1 MTGPDLINIGLSEAG
16 NDKLDRLVKEMG
28 YFAEKLDGYRFAV
41 SLALAQG
48 VIPPDITKRTT
59 FLNVGSLDPD
69 QTLRRAVEALLNDQI
84 EGTTPYRL
92 VERLAD
98 WGVTEL
104 YRQAEQG
111 DVDFEGIL
119 DQLASKV
126 DKADQ

>member
-1 MTGPDLINIGLSEAG
+1 MSAPDLINIGLSETG
-16 NDKLDRLVKEMG
+16 NDKLDRLKEMG
-28 YFAEKLDGYRFAV
+28 YFAEKMDGYRFAV

-69 QTLRRAVEALLNDQI
+69 QTLRRAVEALLNDQM

-92 VERLAD
+92 IERLAD

-111 DVDFEGIL
+111 DINFVGIL
-119 DQLASKV
+119 DQLTSTV
-126 DKADQ
+126 GGADQ

>member
-1 MTGPDLINIGLSEAG
+1 MSGPDLINIGLSEAG
-16 NDKLDRLVKEMG
+16 NDKLDRLKEMG
-28 YFAEKLDGYRFAV
+28 YFAEKMDGYRFAV

-69 QTLRRAVEALLNDQI
+69 QTLRRAVEALLNAQM

-104 YRQAEQG
+104 FRQAEQG
-111 DVDFEGIL
+111 DIDFGGIL

-126 DKADQ
+126 GEAEH

>member
-1 MTGPDLINIGLSEAG
+1 MSGPDLINIGLSEAG
-16 NDKLDRLVKEMG
+16 NDKLDRLKEMG
-28 YFAEKLDGYRFAV
+28 YFAEKMDGYRFAV

-104 YRQAEQG
+104 FRQAEQG
-111 DVDFEGIL
+111 DIDFGGIL

-126 DKADQ
+126 GEANH

>member
-1 MTGPDLINIGLSEAG
+1 MSGPDLINIGLSEAG
-16 NDKLDRLVKEMG
+16 NDKLDRLKEMG
-28 YFAEKLDGYRFAV
+28 YFAEKMDGYRFAV

-69 QTLRRAVEALLNDQI
+69 QMLRRAVEALLNDQI

-104 YRQAEQG
+104 FRQAEQG
-111 DVDFEGIL
+111 DIDFGGIL

-126 DKADQ
+126 GGANH

>member
-16 NDKLDRLVKEMG
+16 NDKLDRLKEMG
-28 YFAEKLDGYRFAV
+28 YFAEKMDGYRFAV

-48 VIPPDITKRTT
+48 VIPPDITKRST

-111 DVDFEGIL
+111 DINFEEIL

>member
-1 MTGPDLINIGLSEAG
+1 MSGPDLINIGLSEAG
-16 NDKLDRLVKEMG
+16 NDKLDRLKEMG
-28 YFAEKLDGYRFAV
+28 YFAEKMDGYRFAV

-69 QTLRRAVEALLNDQI
+69 QTLRRAVEALLNDQMK
-84 EGTTPYRL
+84 GTTPYRL

-104 YRQAEQG
+104 FRQAEQG
-111 DVDFEGIL
+111 DIDFGGIL

-126 DKADQ
+126 GEANH

>member
-1 MTGPDLINIGLSEAG
+1 MSGPDLINIGLSEAG
-16 NDKLDRLVKEMG
+16 NDKLDRLKEMG
-28 YFAEKLDGYRFAV
+28 YFAEKMDGYRFAV

-48 VIPPDITKRTT
+48 VIPPDIAKRTT

-111 DVDFEGIL
+111 DIDFVGIL

-126 DKADQ
+126 GGADH

>member
-1 MTGPDLINIGLSEAG
+1 MSGPDLINIGLSEAG
-16 NDKLDRLVKEMG
+16 NDKLDRLKEMG
-28 YFAEKLDGYRFAV
+28 YFAEKMDGYRFAV

-48 VIPPDITKRTT
+48 VIPPDITRRTT

-69 QTLRRAVEALLNDQI
+69 QTLRRAVEALLNDQM

-104 YRQAEQG
+104 FRQAEHG
-111 DVDFEGIL
+111 DIDFGGIL

-126 DKADQ
+126 AEAEH

>member
-1 MTGPDLINIGLSEAG
+1 MSGHDLMNIGLSEAG
-16 NDKLDRLVKEMG
+16 NDKVDRVKEMG
-28 YFAEKLDGYRFAV
+28 YFAEKMDGYRFAV

-98 WGVTEL
+98 GGVTAL
-104 YRQAEQG
+104 FLQAEPG
-111 DVDFEGIL
+111 DIHLGGIL
-119 DQLASKV
+119 YQ
-126 DKADQ
+126 

>member
-1 MTGPDLINIGLSEAG
+1 MSGPDLINIGLSEAG
-16 NDKLDRLVKEMG
+16 NDKLDRLKEMG
-28 YFAEKLDGYRFAV
+28 YFAEKMDAYRFAV

-48 VIPPDITKRTT
+48 VIPPEITKRTT

-111 DVDFEGIL
+111 DINFVGIL

-126 DKADQ
+126 GEADH

>member
-1 MTGPDLINIGLSEAG
+1 MSGPDLINIGLSEAG
-16 NDKLDRLVKEMG
+16 NDKLDRLKEMG
-28 YFAEKLDGYRFAV
+28 YFAEKMDAYRFAV

-48 VIPPDITKRTT
+48 VIPPEITKRTT

-111 DVDFEGIL
+111 DIDFVGIL
-119 DQLASKV
+119 DQLSSRAGEV
-126 DKADQ
+126 DH

>member
-1 MTGPDLINIGLSEAG
+1 MSGPDLINIGLSEAG
-16 NDKLDRLVKEMG
+16 NDKLDRLKEMG
-28 YFAEKLDGYRFAV
+28 YFVEKIDGYRFAV

-48 VIPPDITKRTT
+48 VVPPDITKRTT

-69 QTLRRAVEALLNDQI
+69 QTLRRAVEALLNDQM

-104 YRQAEQG
+104 FRQAEQG
-111 DVDFEGIL
+111 DIDFGGIL

-126 DKADQ
+126 GEANH

>member
-1 MTGPDLINIGLSEAG
+1 MSGPDLINIGLSEAG
-16 NDKLDRLVKEMG
+16 NDKLDRLKEMG
-28 YFAEKLDGYRFAV
+28 YFAEKMDGYRFAV

-48 VIPPDITKRTT
+48 VIPPDITTRTT

-69 QTLRRAVEALLNDQI
+69 QTLRRAVEALLNDQM

-104 YRQAEQG
+104 FRQAEQG
-111 DVDFEGIL
+111 DIDFGGIL
-119 DQLASKV
+119 DQLANKV
-126 DKADQ
+126 GEANH

>member
-1 MTGPDLINIGLSEAG
+1 MSGPDLINIGLSEAG
-16 NDKLDRLVKEMG
+16 NDKLDRLKEMG
-28 YFAEKLDGYRFAV
+28 YFAEKMDGYRFAV
-41 SLALAQG
+41 GLALAQG
-48 VIPPDITKRTT
+48 VVPPDITKRTT

-111 DVDFEGIL
+111 DINFVGIL

-126 DKADQ
+126 SEADQ

>member
-1 MTGPDLINIGLSEAG
+1 MSGPDLINIGLSEAG
-16 NDKLDRLVKEMG
+16 NDKLDRLKEMG
-28 YFAEKLDGYRFAV
+28 YFAEKMDGYRFAV

-69 QTLRRAVEALLNDQI
+69 QTLRRAVEALLSDQM

-104 YRQAEQG
+104 FRQAELG
-111 DVDFEGIL
+111 DIDFGSIL
-119 DQLASKV
+119 NQLASKV
-126 DKADQ
+126 GEANH